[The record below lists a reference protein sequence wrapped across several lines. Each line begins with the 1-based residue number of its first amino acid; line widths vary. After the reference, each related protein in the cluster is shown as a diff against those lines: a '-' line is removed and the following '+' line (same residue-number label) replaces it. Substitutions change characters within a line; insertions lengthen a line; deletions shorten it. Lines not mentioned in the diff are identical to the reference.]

1 MHQIAKQP
9 KLISWIPVFVW
20 MALIFYLSHQPASSS
35 NELSTGVMD
44 VFIHTITTVIPIDFD
59 LGIFHHFI
67 RKSAHFF
74 AYFML
79 GLLVINALKRHVSI
93 KWKFVALSLIICILY
108 AISDEVHQLFIL
120 GRSGEM
126 RDVFIDSTGS
136 ATGIAVYILLS
147 KTFRKIRSLISKSL
161 NKT

>member
-1 MHQIAKQP
+1 MHQVAKQP
-9 KLISWIPVFVW
+9 KLISWIPIFVW
-20 MALIFYLSHQPASSS
+20 MALIFYLSHKPASSS
-35 NELSTGVMD
+35 NELSTAVMV
-44 VFIHTITTVIPIDFD
+44 VFIHTISTFIPIH
-59 LGIFHHFI
+59 LNLCIFHHFFLKI
-67 RKSAHFF
+67 SYFF
-74 AYFML
+74 LYFMI

>member
-1 MHQIAKQP
+1 MQRTNKQP

-44 VFIHTITTVIPIDFD
+44 VFMNTITTVIPIDFD
-59 LGIFHHFI
+59 LGIFHHFN

-74 AYFML
+74 EYFML

-93 KWKFVALSLIICILY
+93 KWKFVALSLVICILY
-108 AISDEVHQLFIL
+108 AISDEVHQLFIP

-136 ATGIAVYILLS
+136 ATGITLYILLGKILR
-147 KTFRKIRSLISKSL
+147 KTRSHHQ
-161 NKT
+161 